1 MRLDNVFYGFT
12 KNGER
17 KLLWKRYK
25 TEWTSMGDI
34 VRSVFYDLEEKEYY
48 ETNDIDKKSL
58 IPIVKIVGDV
68 SRMSRRKVKKA
79 YQADC
84 NLLYDAAGVFY
95 GDVVKKTTKYDLRT
109 TNGFFIGSAG
119 TDLYDDILIPKLEN
133 VLFARI
139 NDSKGRVQ
147 AVYTGSLFPWVDRIK
162 KGLAVKEDRPINRDK
177 ISETVVSKKKLLE
190 LDYRKEL

>member
-1 MRLDNVFYGFT
+1 MKLNNVFYGFT

-17 KLLWKRYK
+17 KLLWKKYK
-25 TEWTSMGDI
+25 TEWTSLGA
-34 VRSVFYDLEEKEYY
+34 VSRFVYYDLENNEFIESMDVDV
-48 ETNDIDKKSL
+48 ESL
-58 IPIVKIVGDV
+58 VPIVKMVGQTE
-68 SRMSRRKVKKA
+68 RMRKRKVVKA
-79 YQADC
+79 YKADC